1 MQNSLSTV
9 IKEGTGQI
17 VPQRKDSF
25 DSYGFSQNQVK
36 HLIDT
41 WGSDVIPTVEMNRKL
56 REYEF
61 DIEQMRADG
70 KIAPDSTYI
79 PVRAID
85 LAVKRVAARPL
96 SFVNTTKHLIT
107 FESEDEI
114 GRDDLLTRLAKN
126 FTRGFRYKRWLLDHM
141 RWIDSAAFNGLGFME
156 VELDVTKPLDY
167 ALCYVENTDI
177 MFPKDTKDSIQN
189 AEYVIRRYTMSIT
202 KLRETVD
209 EYGFSNDLVDKLI
222 KLRINHNEQNETV
235 QNDAEINTGNSN
247 IVFYKLLFKDPKT
260 NYVQVAWLH
269 PDLDE
274 WLKAP
279 EDLYLGRDMETQV
292 LPQLSDVDEGGIDI
306 MSPQPPELVTKYEP
320 MPETEY
326 PIFQLSYEITEDT
339 NLFSAKGLAKKFEPT
354 QEAQSTL
361 VSAYING
368 AARSVEFVGSPKEA
382 TDVTGSEPKQLNK
395 PIETG
400 KMMDRPMNFTSLPSP
415 DPNIINGVK
424 FLQQIMA
431 EDTGDIAFT
440 VSNRPDARKT
450 AKEMQVAQ
458 SKEEELKSDIE
469 ALTLLSYEDMFT
481 FVWDHVLNRAQN
493 DKVILLTSP
502 DSPASNDPVLQRLNV
517 TVLFSAKIELIERA
531 QQQQQLRND
540 LQIFQGTPAAELMM
554 QDIIK
559 GTYPEDAQRYLQ
571 SMQVGAAQ
579 KQLIAG
585 LVQILESAIT
595 PEELKSMPPQQQE
608 QVKMLIDQ
616 AKQMSGAQ

>member
-1 MQNSLSTV
+1 MFGWINCTV
-9 IKEGTGQI
+9 KT
-17 VPQRKDSF
+17 
-25 DSYGFSQNQVK
+25 
-36 HLIDT
+36 
-41 WGSDVIPTVEMNRKL
+41 
-56 REYEF
+56 
-61 DIEQMRADG
+61 
-70 KIAPDSTYI
+70 
-79 PVRAID
+79 
-85 LAVKRVAARPL
+85 
-96 SFVNTTKHLIT
+96 
-107 FESEDEI
+107 
-114 GRDDLLTRLAKN
+114 
-126 FTRGFRYKRWLLDHM
+126 
-141 RWIDSAAFNGLGFME
+141 
-156 VELDVTKPLDY
+156 
-167 ALCYVENTDI
+167 LCYVENTDI

-279 EDLYLGRDMETQV
+279 EDLYLGRDTEVEV
-292 LPQLSDVDEGGIDI
+292 LPTLPDQEEGIDI
-306 MSPQPPELVTKYEP
+306 QNPFPQQLTPETSFEP

-481 FVWDHVLNRAQN
+481 FVWEHVLNRAQN
-493 DKVILLTSP
+493 DKIILLTSP
-502 DSPASNDPVLQRLNV
+502 DSPASNDPVIQSLNV
-517 TVLFSAKIELIERA
+517 TVLFAAKIELIERA

-540 LQIFQGTPAAELMM
+540 LQIFQGTPAAQMMM

-571 SMQVGAAQ
+571 GMQIGQAQ
-579 KQLIAG
+579 NQVIGG
-585 LVQILESAIT
+585 LLQILESAIT
-595 PEELKSMPPQQQE
+595 PEEMKALPPQQQ
-608 QVKMLIDQ
+608 QQIQQMIDS
-616 AKQMSGAQ
+616 AKQLIGAQ